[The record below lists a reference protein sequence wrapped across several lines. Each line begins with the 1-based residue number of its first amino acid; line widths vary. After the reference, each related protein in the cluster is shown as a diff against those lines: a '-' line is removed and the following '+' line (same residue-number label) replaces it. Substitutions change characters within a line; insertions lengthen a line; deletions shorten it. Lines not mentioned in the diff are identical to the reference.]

1 MKYHI
6 TWLVVLKNLHC
17 STILKNRDK
26 KKCYNIVEINL
37 INILTFGLI
46 CCNSQNKI
54 IGSHEQLPFTFY
66 RSKQTKS
73 PFPRCSIEVQ
83 VFDFCS
89 ANSNLKLRK
98 QISLDC
104 VKWHLLQEDT
114 CLQNLNDIHSR
125 IFWTLIHFI
134 HVNICLWLCI
144 SPFFFCSANSL
155 STLVE
160 CLLCTLYIGLLI

>member
-1 MKYHI
+1 MKFLKREKIPVGVYKKCQSGNIVSFDTLYQNIKAQCLLKYHI

-83 VFDFCS
+83 VFNFCS

-98 QISLDC
+98 QKSLDC
-104 VKWHLLQEDT
+104 VK
-114 CLQNLNDIHSR
+114 
-125 IFWTLIHFI
+125 
-134 HVNICLWLCI
+134 
-144 SPFFFCSANSL
+144 
-155 STLVE
+155 
-160 CLLCTLYIGLLI
+160 

>member
-1 MKYHI
+1 MKFLKREKIPVGVYKKYQSGNIVSFDTLYQNIKAQYLLKYHI

-104 VKWHLLQEDT
+104 VK
-114 CLQNLNDIHSR
+114 
-125 IFWTLIHFI
+125 
-134 HVNICLWLCI
+134 
-144 SPFFFCSANSL
+144 
-155 STLVE
+155 
-160 CLLCTLYIGLLI
+160 

>member
-1 MKYHI
+1 MKFLKREKIPVGVYKKYQSGNIVSFDTLYQNIKAQCLLKYHI

-83 VFDFCS
+83 VFNFCS

-98 QISLDC
+98 QKSLDC
-104 VKWHLLQEDT
+104 VK
-114 CLQNLNDIHSR
+114 
-125 IFWTLIHFI
+125 
-134 HVNICLWLCI
+134 
-144 SPFFFCSANSL
+144 
-155 STLVE
+155 
-160 CLLCTLYIGLLI
+160 

>member
-1 MKYHI
+1 MKFLKREKIPVGVYKKYWSGNIVSFDTLYQNIKTQYLLKYHI

-104 VKWHLLQEDT
+104 VK
-114 CLQNLNDIHSR
+114 
-125 IFWTLIHFI
+125 
-134 HVNICLWLCI
+134 
-144 SPFFFCSANSL
+144 
-155 STLVE
+155 
-160 CLLCTLYIGLLI
+160 

>member
-1 MKYHI
+1 MKFLKREKIPVGVYKKYQSGNIVSFDTLYQNIKAQCLLKYPI

-83 VFDFCS
+83 VFNFCS

-98 QISLDC
+98 QKSLDC
-104 VKWHLLQEDT
+104 VK
-114 CLQNLNDIHSR
+114 
-125 IFWTLIHFI
+125 
-134 HVNICLWLCI
+134 
-144 SPFFFCSANSL
+144 
-155 STLVE
+155 
-160 CLLCTLYIGLLI
+160 

>member
-1 MKYHI
+1 LYLLIHSITTSYLLKYYI

-37 INILTFGLI
+37 RNILTFGLI

-54 IGSHEQLPFTFY
+54 IWSHEQLPFTFY
-66 RSKQTKS
+66 RSIQTKS

-98 QISLDC
+98 QVSLDC
-104 VKWHLLQEDT
+104 VKRHFLLEDT
-114 CLQNLNDIHSR
+114 CLQLRWEGINR
-125 IFWTLIHFI
+125 AKEKRWK
-134 HVNICLWLCI
+134 
-144 SPFFFCSANSL
+144 
-155 STLVE
+155 
-160 CLLCTLYIGLLI
+160 YIIINKYPHE

>member
-1 MKYHI
+1 MKFMKREKIPVGVYKKYQSGNIVSFDTQYQNIKAQYCLKYHI

-37 INILTFGLI
+37 RNILTFGLA

-54 IGSHEQLPFTFY
+54 IRSHEQLPFTFY

-104 VKWHLLQEDT
+104 VK
-114 CLQNLNDIHSR
+114 
-125 IFWTLIHFI
+125 
-134 HVNICLWLCI
+134 
-144 SPFFFCSANSL
+144 
-155 STLVE
+155 
-160 CLLCTLYIGLLI
+160 